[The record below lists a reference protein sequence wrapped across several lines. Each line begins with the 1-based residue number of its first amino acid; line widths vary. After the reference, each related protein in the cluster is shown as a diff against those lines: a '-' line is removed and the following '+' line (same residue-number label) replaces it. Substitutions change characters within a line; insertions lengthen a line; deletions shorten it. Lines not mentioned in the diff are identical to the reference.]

1 MAKRAGELFIKEKVR
16 SAYRRWLDKR
26 IAPYIAPLGKKYIAP
41 VAGASFFASL
51 GASDVSLVGASSV
64 GKYIASGGA
73 SNVASL
79 GASCVASVG
88 TAQSRRPQR
97 SARSVS
103 VVGMEGPCLPAALS
117 GVARV
122 DLWTDRNSTPI
133 FPLPIIRHP
142 AKYGRKKI
150 ARKRVCA
157 LIRTPTPPDFHLPE
171 LFPGISLFRFG
182 LGLKCLKK
190 KKNQLKRVFLKGRT

>member
-26 IAPYIAPLGKKYIAP
+26 IAPYIAPLGKKYVAP
-41 VAGASFFASL
+41 IAGASFFASL

-64 GKYIASGGA
+64 GKSYA
-73 SNVASL
+73 
-79 GASCVASVG
+79 ASVG
-88 TAQSRRPQR
+88 TGQGRQHQR

-103 VVGMEGPCLPAALS
+103 VVGMEEPFLPAALS

-157 LIRTPTPPDFHLPE
+157 LIRTPTPPDFHLPD
-171 LFPGISLFRFG
+171 LFPGIFG
-182 LGLKCLKK
+182 LSLVGLCLNTYDCPVLATNFFTIAPIKMQVSK
-190 KKNQLKRVFLKGRT
+190 EN